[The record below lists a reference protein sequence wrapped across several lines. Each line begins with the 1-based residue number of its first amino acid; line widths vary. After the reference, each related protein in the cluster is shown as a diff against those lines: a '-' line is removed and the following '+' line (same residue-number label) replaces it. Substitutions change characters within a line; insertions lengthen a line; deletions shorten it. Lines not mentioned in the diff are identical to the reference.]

1 MTTAMIRKKYITP
14 EVEVFDVELENM
26 VATSPPD
33 LGVGDGD
40 ITEECSNK
48 RQPVSSPWDS
58 SNWSTKE

>member
-26 VATSPPD
+26 VAASLS
-33 LGVGDGD
+33 LGEGD
-40 ITEECSNK
+40 IDEECSNK

-58 SNWSTKE
+58 SNWSTNE

>member
-26 VATSPPD
+26 VANSLS
-33 LGVGDGD
+33 LGEGD

>member
-14 EVEVFDVELENM
+14 EVEVFDFELENM
-26 VATSPPD
+26 VATSD
-33 LGVGDGD
+33 LGFGEGN